1 MKGRAPPPVALPN
14 PLLSPAPTPGSAAFS
29 WDPYSRWVR
38 LPFRSPDAG
47 FPAFRPSRASPAVRR
62 VEGDGLAAAA
72 ASAAASLFAV
82 NTTHLSDS
90 TGRVPIDLA
99 VVRVADGSAA

>member
-1 MKGRAPPPVALPN
+1 MRF
-14 PLLSPAPTPGSAAFS
+14 T
-29 WDPYSRWVR
+29 
-38 LPFRSPDAG
+38 FRSPDAG
-47 FPAFRPSRASPAVRR
+47 FPALRPSRAGPGVQL

-90 TGRVPIDLA
+90 TDRVPVVLA
-99 VVRVADGSAA
+99 VVVRATDGSAA

>member
-1 MKGRAPPPVALPN
+1 MQ
-14 PLLSPAPTPGSAAFS
+14 
-29 WDPYSRWVR
+29 
-38 LPFRSPDAG
+38 
-47 FPAFRPSRASPAVRR
+47 R

-90 TGRVPIDLA
+90 TDPVPADLA
-99 VVRVADGSAA
+99 VVVHATDGSAA

>member
-1 MKGRAPPPVALPN
+1 MQ
-14 PLLSPAPTPGSAAFS
+14 
-29 WDPYSRWVR
+29 
-38 LPFRSPDAG
+38 
-47 FPAFRPSRASPAVRR
+47 R

-90 TGRVPIDLA
+90 TDRIPIDPA

>member
-1 MKGRAPPPVALPN
+1 MQ
-14 PLLSPAPTPGSAAFS
+14 
-29 WDPYSRWVR
+29 
-38 LPFRSPDAG
+38 
-47 FPAFRPSRASPAVRR
+47 R

-90 TGRVPIDLA
+90 TVRVPVVLA
-99 VVRVADGSAA
+99 EIARATDGSAA

>member
-1 MKGRAPPPVALPN
+1 M
-14 PLLSPAPTPGSAAFS
+14 S

-47 FPAFRPSRASPAVRR
+47 FPALRPSRASPDVQR

-72 ASAAASLFAV
+72 ANAAASLFAV

-90 TGRVPIDLA
+90 TVT
-99 VVRVADGSAA
+99 VVVHATDGSAA

>member
-1 MKGRAPPPVALPN
+1 MRF
-14 PLLSPAPTPGSAAFS
+14 T
-29 WDPYSRWVR
+29 
-38 LPFRSPDAG
+38 FRSPDAG
-47 FPAFRPSRASPAVRR
+47 FPALRPSRASPDVQR

-90 TGRVPIDLA
+90 TVRVPAALA
-99 VVRVADGSAA
+99 LVVRATDGSAA

>member
-1 MKGRAPPPVALPN
+1 M
-14 PLLSPAPTPGSAAFS
+14 
-29 WDPYSRWVR
+29 R

-47 FPAFRPSRASPAVRR
+47 IPALRPSRASPDVQR

-90 TGRVPIDLA
+90 TDRIPIDLA